1 MLREKC
7 TGNIR
12 ILWPAEKVVLLSYV
26 NIGDGLNKEAIYKD
40 YIVWKNEPIFVIIGT
55 KIISSYPV

>member
-7 TGNIR
+7 NENIR

-26 NIGDGLNKEAIYKD
+26 NIGDGLNEEAIYKD
-40 YIVWKNEPIFVIIGT
+40 YISMEKWTNIC
-55 KIISSYPV
+55 YNRN